1 MKKGFALFLCL
12 LTLFSAFGGLTTFA
26 QDSENETQS
35 PTQAQEEA
43 LPEVPAVRIVTN
55 DNVGLSLKKA
65 DGYVDATVTITDTD
79 GTELTG
85 TAQVKVRGNS
95 TSGPAKK
102 PYTVKF
108 TSKQDVLGMGKAKKW
123 ALLANMFDPTLLRNY
138 IGINTAAEMALPYT
152 SMQRV
157 VEVWMDGKFRGCYNL
172 IEPVQEGKT
181 RVDIDIE
188 SNDGMKDFLIE
199 REYNRVEADATYF
212 KTNGIRFV
220 CGEPEAP
227 TDEQLAYIQRT
238 MDDVIATLKS
248 GDRAAIEKK
257 IDVDS
262 FVKYYVMNEFIKPVD
277 FDYSS
282 VFFYYKDGKLYAG
295 PAWDYD
301 LSMGNEDPYCEKYIT
316 GAKTEDVYCAGMHL
330 YKYLSGYDWF
340 FTKVRATYQQYQPYF
355 ESIGAD
361 GGLADTLA
369 ETYAGPIERN
379 FSSSGAAWHTYA
391 YFPAFN
397 RRPSHIYTENLATLK
412 SWCNDRGAWLNGY
425 FTEGLSSY
433 IIGDADSDDEL
444 SVMDATIIQRTIA
457 SIPETKFDRIAA
469 DADCDSGVTIF
480 DATCIQMQIAD
491 LRMTYVG
498 ERIWQKTK

>member
-1 MKKGFALFLCL
+1 
-12 LTLFSAFGGLTTFA
+12 
-26 QDSENETQS
+26 
-35 PTQAQEEA
+35 
-43 LPEVPAVRIVTN
+43 
-55 DNVGLSLKKA
+55 
-65 DGYVDATVTITDTD
+65 
-79 GTELTG
+79 
-85 TAQVKVRGNS
+85 
-95 TSGPAKK
+95 
-102 PYTVKF
+102 
-108 TSKQDVLGMGKAKKW
+108 
-123 ALLANMFDPTLLRNY
+123 
-138 IGINTAAEMALPYT
+138 
-152 SMQRV
+152 
-157 VEVWMDGKFRGCYNL
+157 
-172 IEPVQEGKT
+172 
-181 RVDIDIE
+181 
-188 SNDGMKDFLIE
+188 
-199 REYNRVEADATYF
+199 
-212 KTNGIRFV
+212 
-220 CGEPEAP
+220 
-227 TDEQLAYIQRT
+227 
-238 MDDVIATLKS
+238 
-248 GDRAAIEKK
+248 
-257 IDVDS
+257 
-262 FVKYYVMNEFIKPVD
+262 
-277 FDYSS
+277 
-282 VFFYYKDGKLYAG
+282 
-295 PAWDYD
+295 
-301 LSMGNEDPYCEKYIT
+301 MGNEDPYCEKYIT

-361 GGLADTLA
+361 GGLADTLV